1 MLDILGWQFDRA
13 GPKSDDFSE
22 NVSALGVRFD
32 LSESGMGSLK
42 VHNTEKKVEDT
53 TLLLENVVQ
62 ADKLAKKD
70 ALVLRGK
77 LAFCDAFI
85 FGRVGKLALQ
95 DITKHAYASP
105 FISKF
110 SERLVVSLILLR
122 SRLLTG
128 QPRLLTCEMLDTFF
142 FIFMMPASAKKMVVA
157 LVPFWLRRMEELYHG
172 SAFVLMP
179 RGLRI
184 GSSKGARTLYESLKL
199 SQLRLPYNFGEKLFP
214 HHRSW
219 STLTMRVPSSL

>member
-95 DITKHAYASP
+95 DLTKHAYASP

-142 FIFMMPASAKKMVVA
+142 FHFHDASFSKENGGGFGAFLA
-157 LVPFWLRRMEELYHG
+157 AQDGRILSRFSLRVDASRFKDWFEQGRQNL
-172 SAFVLMP
+172 
-179 RGLRI
+179 I
-184 GSSKGARTLYESLKL
+184 
-199 SQLRLPYNFGEKLFP
+199 
-214 HHRSW
+214 
-219 STLTMRVPSSL
+219 